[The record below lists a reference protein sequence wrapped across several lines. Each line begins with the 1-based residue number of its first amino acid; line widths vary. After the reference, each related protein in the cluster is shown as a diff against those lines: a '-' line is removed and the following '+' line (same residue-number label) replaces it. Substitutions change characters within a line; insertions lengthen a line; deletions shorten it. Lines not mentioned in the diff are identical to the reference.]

1 MRWLLEFDEQPHA
14 DHVIRDLQPRDK
26 NSLSVSSH
34 RHVIPFN
41 TTQRNG
47 SKQGSSEPTG
57 TLYLYNQNEFYS
69 DMALVCII
77 IWNILVNPSLNK
89 CETYQHT
96 EIIFN
101 LIIEL

>member
-34 RHVIPFN
+34 RHVIPFL
-41 TTQRNG
+41 TTQRDG

-57 TLYLYNQNEFYS
+57 TLYLYNQNEFYA
-69 DMALVCII
+69 DMPLVCII
-77 IWNILVNPSLNK
+77 M
-89 CETYQHT
+89 
-96 EIIFN
+96 
-101 LIIEL
+101 